1 MVDQSTYANSLRA
14 NGCDVIVAVCVN
26 TLVALKSIRFFEFIF
41 FPVFTSTD
49 TAFNE
54 LIRQQQT
61 AAIEAEKEEQTL
73 QLTARGKDMDKC
85 VSLPHKVAAT
95 NPLFF
100 PSTSLS
106 SPLLN
111 MQENTI
117 TNCQSF

>member
-73 QLTARGKDMDKC
+73 QLTSRGKEHEQGCKF
-85 VSLPHKVAAT
+85 SPQSSS
-95 NPLFF
+95 NQ
-100 PSTSLS
+100 
-106 SPLLN
+106 SPLLPLN
-111 MQENTI
+111 FPFFSI
-117 TNCQSF
+117 VKYARKHHH